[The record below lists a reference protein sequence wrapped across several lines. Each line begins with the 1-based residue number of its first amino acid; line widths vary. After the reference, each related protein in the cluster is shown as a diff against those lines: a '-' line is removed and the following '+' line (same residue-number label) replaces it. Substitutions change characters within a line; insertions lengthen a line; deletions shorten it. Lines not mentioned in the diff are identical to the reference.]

1 MVVFLVYVVQE
12 VGSTVLVSV
21 TESGRVVDK
30 YTVST
35 VNTDWIIQET
45 SSLNSTI
52 AQTSK
57 TLRKVR
63 VQN

>member
-21 TESGRVVDK
+21 TESGRVVDN

-35 VNTDWIIQET
+35 VNTDWIIQ
-45 SSLNSTI
+45 
-52 AQTSK
+52 
-57 TLRKVR
+57 RR
-63 VQN
+63 VH